1 MKSPAVTEDFIR
13 ELKEQYPQVNLAKLF
28 CDSLSQLSQVSSD
41 RKLRDE
47 CAADL
52 RRRIAWRVDVA
63 EEKLESI
70 DFNIFVDE
78 AIEAMRPLRVSL
90 ESSKGKKML
99 LSLPM
104 DIPRVSRQIAGMW
117 AGETE
122 SDRALAVKEKTAA
135 LMATCAKSGEAVAC
149 KIEGAKVSCE
159 PVRPEKRNK
168 LWDGAKG
175 ALRETFKVVR
185 NCTMI
190 AIALVTIASTSVQ
203 IKTALGPA
211 ESPPEILQ
219 QIASGFG
226 RTTFEKTQY
235 GKDMIKTL
243 KTSLED
249 GEFEQMVSSDNLLQ
263 RIMSGL
269 ASLDKV
275 EQANIVNMLWNTLDG
290 KEDMSLYNREEYYAS
305 PSEMWKNR
313 AGDCDDYAIAKYVT
327 LRKLGFSQDD
337 LHILVVDSFDM
348 DSMHAVLSVN
358 INGKMMILDN
368 LSNKMLTMEEA
379 SQKYDL
385 QASVNEIAASRY
397 APQIGHATAV
407 PR

>member
-1 MKSPAVTEDFIR
+1 MKSPAVTEEFIR
-13 ELKEQYPQVNLAKLF
+13 ELEEQYPQVNLARLF

-41 RKLRDE
+41 WKLRNK
-47 CAADL
+47 CAEDL
-52 RRRIAWRVDVA
+52 KRRIAWRVDVA
-63 EEKLESI
+63 EEKLEQI
-70 DFNIFVDE
+70 DFNVFVDE
-78 AIEAMRPLRVSL
+78 AIESMKPLRVSL
-90 ESSKGKKML
+90 ESSKGKKVL

-104 DIPRVSRQIAGMW
+104 DIPYVSRQIAEAW
-117 AGETE
+117 AGEAE
-122 SDRALAVKEKTAA
+122 GDRALAIKEKTAA
-135 LMATCAKSGEAVAC
+135 LMVRCAQSGEAGAC

-159 PVRPEKRNK
+159 PIRPEKRNK
-168 LWDGAKG
+168 LWDGAKNG
-175 ALRETFKVVR
+175 LRETFKVVR

-203 IKTALGPA
+203 IKTALGPS
-211 ESPPEILQ
+211 ESPPEVLQ

-235 GKDMIKTL
+235 GKDLIKTL

-249 GEFEQMVSSDNLLQ
+249 GKFEQTVNSDNLLQ
-263 RIMSGL
+263 RIMAGL

-275 EQANIVNMLWNTLDG
+275 EQANIVNMLWNTMDG
-290 KEDMSLYNREEYYAS
+290 REDISLYNREEYYAS

-348 DSMHAVLSVN
+348 DAMHAVLSVN
-358 INGKMMILDN
+358 IDGKTMILDN
-368 LSNKMLTMEEA
+368 LSNKMLTLEEA
-379 SQKYDL
+379 GQKYDL
-385 QASVNEIAASRY
+385 QASVNEVAASKY